1 MWLFMPMHHFL
12 FLFRLFFFEL
22 SRFSLRISLPPLVLS
37 FCGEINALMGIRV
50 FMIVL
55 LVA

>member
-12 FLFRLFFFEL
+12 FLFRLFFGL

>member
-12 FLFRLFFFEL
+12 FLFRLFFEL